1 MTQDKAQRRR
11 WTFYEAVKEEM
22 RMKACRMHSIKRALI
37 VASLVVGVFSIFLM
51 TQSVYL
57 PGNAWAQS
65 ATEGKPQPNIFTAH
79 EQPIGAVDPEG
90 NIYALHGNLVG
101 KVTADGLI
109 YNVSN
114 MLIGKVDSN
123 GQVLNQSG
131 TVLCTVKPDGT
142 VLNVSGIPL
151 GSVKETGGNMNLIGG
166 AARLLLIVKSRKK

>member
-1 MTQDKAQRRR
+1 MDFLRSRQGGK
-11 WTFYEAVKEEM
+11 M
-22 RMKACRMHSIKRALI
+22 MKASEMNSSKRALI
-37 VASLVVGVFSIFLM
+37 LASLVGGVLSIFLM
-51 TQSVYL
+51 TQSVDL
-57 PGNAWAQS
+57 PGNAWAQT

-90 NIYALHGNLVG
+90 NVYALHGNLVG

-114 MLIGKVDSN
+114 ILIGKVDSS

-131 TVLCTVKPDGT
+131 TVLCTVRPDGT
-142 VLNVSGIPL
+142 VLNVTGIVL

-166 AARLLLIVKSRKK
+166 AARVLLMVKSRKK